1 MQDTAKEAS
10 RGGFLAR
17 LSLEQK
23 IPLVIGALLL
33 VVILSLAAAAV
44 LEVRGAAKRVASER
58 VVSVTQQFA
67 TSLQQSST
75 QLRAQVT
82 TTASN
87 PALATFATSTDAT
100 TRAAALQALTYHGPQ
115 PEQIISTELRDTSGN
130 LVLSTAS
137 ATDTG
142 TKVPVGAMRD
152 SLRGDSATVGAF
164 RHLTGGA
171 GYPAFAPVK
180 GAPGLYVVQWRKVQV
195 SPKAREQVATL
206 IGTSATLL
214 IGNANGSYATD
225 LEKEVKLPKR
235 TAALVATPQVVPGD
249 SGALLASTALVPRT
263 PWMVSV
269 GFPMHAILAPVDAF
283 IGRMALI
290 GILALILALAVAWTM
305 SRRLTAPLSQLAS
318 AADAI
323 TAGDFSQ
330 RAQIGRGDELGR
342 LGDAFDL
349 MAAEVDRSRGNLEHL
364 VEDRTREL
372 NDALFQLRETQ
383 ESLVRREKLAM
394 LGQLA
399 SGVGHELRNPLG
411 VMTNSVYYL
420 KMVLAGSPS
429 NVLEYLDI
437 LQQQITLS
445 EKIVSDLL
453 DFARLK
459 SPQRSPASL
468 KDVMSAQIG
477 RLGSTNGV
485 AIETQI
491 PPDLPSVLVDSVQI
505 GQIILNLLTNAM
517 QAMDYS
523 GRIKV
528 QAHAGEQVVYCD
540 VSDSGP
546 GVPPENVAKIF
557 EPLFTTKARGI
568 GLGLAVSRT
577 LARANQGDLTL
588 ATTFTQGATFRLT
601 LPAAATN

>member
-1 MQDTAKEAS
+1 MQDTAKQA
-10 RGGFLAR
+10 RGGFFSK

-23 IPLVIGALLL
+23 IPLVIGGLLL
-33 VVILSLAAAAV
+33 VVILSLSAAAI

-58 VVSVTQQFA
+58 VVRVTQQFA
-67 TSLQQSST
+67 TALQLSAT

-82 TTASN
+82 ATASS
-87 PALATFATSTDAT
+87 PALAGYAGSNDVTA
-100 TRAAALQALTYHGPQ
+100 RAAALQALTYHGPQ
-115 PEQIISTELRDTSGN
+115 PEQVIATELRDSTGQ
-130 LVLSTAS
+130 LLLSTAS
-137 ATDTG
+137 ASDTG
-142 TKVPVGAMRD
+142 PRVPVGAMTDALHRD
-152 SLRGDSATVGAF
+152 SASVGRF
-164 RHLTGGA
+164 RRLVGGA
-171 GYPAFAPVK
+171 GYPAVAPVK
-180 GAPGLYVVQWRKVQV
+180 GAPGLFVVQWRKVQA
-195 SPKAREQVATL
+195 SPKAREQMATL
-206 IGTSATLL
+206 VGTSATLL
-214 IGNANGSYATD
+214 IGNADGTYATD
-225 LEKEVKLPKR
+225 LEKEVTLPKR
-235 TAALVATPQVVPGD
+235 ATAPTSTPQEMPGD
-249 SGALLASTALVPRT
+249 SGAVLASIAPIPRT

-269 GFPMHAILAPVDAF
+269 AFPMRAIFAPVDAF
-283 IGRMALI
+283 IGRMAII
-290 GILALILALAVAWTM
+290 GVVALLVALAVAWTM
-305 SRRLTAPLSQLAS
+305 SRRLTAPLSQLAT

-323 TAGDFSQ
+323 AAGDFSQ

-364 VEDRTREL
+364 VEERTREL
-372 NDALFQLRETQ
+372 NDTLFQLHETQ

-411 VMTNSVYYL
+411 VMTNAVYYL
-420 KMVLAGSPS
+420 KMVLASSPS
-429 NVLEYLDI
+429 NVIEYLDI

-468 KDVMSAQIG
+468 GDVMSAQIA

-485 AIETQI
+485 AIETQF
-491 PPDLPSVLVDSVQI
+491 PTDLPNVLVDSVQV

-528 QAHAGEQVVYCD
+528 QAHTGEQVVHCD
-540 VSDSGP
+540 VTDSGP
-546 GVPPENVAKIF
+546 GVAPENVAKIF

-577 LARANQGDLTL
+577 LARANEGDLTL

-601 LPAAATN
+601 LPVAAAN